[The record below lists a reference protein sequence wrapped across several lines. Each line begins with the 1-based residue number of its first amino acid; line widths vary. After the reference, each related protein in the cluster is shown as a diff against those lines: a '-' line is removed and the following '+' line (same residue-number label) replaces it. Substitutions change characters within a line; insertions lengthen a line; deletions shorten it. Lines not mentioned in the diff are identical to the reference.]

1 MRLPMLYVQDSND
14 PRYEPLGR
22 VKADVSFLRPG
33 DYDAEGNFTCVDLHQ
48 GIDASII
55 RREWD
60 GELTLLIQRRDEKT
74 PIGASIKANVDLP
87 AEIWDEIVA
96 RAVVEEL

>member
-1 MRLPMLYVQDSND
+1 MRLPMFYVQDSND
-14 PRYEPLGR
+14 PRYELLGR

-33 DYDAEGNFTCVDLHQ
+33 SYDDEGRFSCIDLYQ
-48 GIDASII
+48 DIDASII

-60 GELTLLIQRRDEKT
+60 GELVLLIQQRDDKA
-74 PIGASIKANVDLP
+74 PLGASIKANVDLP
-87 AEIWDEIVA
+87 ADIWDEIVA